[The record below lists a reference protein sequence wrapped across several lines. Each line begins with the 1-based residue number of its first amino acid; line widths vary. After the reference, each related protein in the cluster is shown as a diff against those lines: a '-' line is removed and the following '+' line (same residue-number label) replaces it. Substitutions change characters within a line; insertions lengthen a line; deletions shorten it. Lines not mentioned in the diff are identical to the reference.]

1 MNTCP
6 DACPTCTE
14 TTRQHKAGTN
24 KSGSQR
30 YECQHCH
37 RTYTPQPKE
46 RGYDLALRKMALRMY
61 VEAGNFRRIGRL
73 LEVHHQSV
81 VNWVDAAA
89 ARLPAPPTPHERL
102 LGEAEVDTLELDEL
116 YTFIG
121 EKKTALTF

>member
-1 MNTCP
+1 MN
-6 DACPTCTE
+6 ASQIVCPTCSE
-14 TTRQHKAGTN
+14 ITRQHKAGTN

-46 RGYDLALRKMALRMY
+46 HGYELPLRKMALRMY

-73 LEVHHQSV
+73 LGVHHQSI

-89 ARLPAPPTPHERL
+89 ARLPAPPTPRERL
-102 LGEAEVDTLELDEL
+102 LGEAEVDTLDEL

-121 EKKTALTF
+121 EKKTVPTS

>member
-1 MNTCP
+1 MN
-6 DACPTCTE
+6 ACLTCTE

-37 RTYTPQPKE
+37 RTYTPKPKE
-46 RGYDLALRKMALRMY
+46 RGYDLALRKMALRRY

-73 LEVHHQSV
+73 LQVHHQSV

-89 ARLPAPPTPHERL
+89 ARLPTPRQRL
-102 LGEAEVDTLELDEL
+102 LEEAEVDTLELDEL
-116 YTFIG
+116 YTFLMNSTPSSV
-121 EKKTALTF
+121 KKDHR